1 MLLARRRL
9 IRALDLLKLSGLIS
23 RMDNLSQPSN
33 RELRAA
39 YDHFRSLL
47 ARQTRESDWQ
57 SFFGENPFVLSRSLP
72 LRLDPR
78 EIISCATPGKSEA
91 DFIFYQKMGGTVSA
105 YGTIELKRPDSKIL
119 TFPRKDLVL
128 LTRDADT
135 AIKQAEKYARSI
147 ILPSD
152 VLFLGCPQYLFVI
165 MGLSTELTSAF
176 TKDIERAEFVRLLPP
191 GCQLLPYDELLRRF
205 ESTLPE
211 QLIVL
216 VPALPTDEEIIS
228 STETAEAE
236 RRDALQRLFS
246 DLSFYKRLQSFARAR
261 LLRMG
266 TQELITAD
274 DLAQE
279 TLLRIWKHPPPEIVN
294 IDTWLWSVVRNV
306 AIDYL
311 RRHRAE
317 ETVSDEELRNTLR
330 EHVNAQRKK
339 LNADAKRTQPNQQR
353 VLRRTY
359 HRKTP

>member
-1 MLLARRRL
+1 
-9 IRALDLLKLSGLIS
+9 
-23 RMDNLSQPSN
+23 MDKLSQPSN
-33 RELRAA
+33 RELREA

-91 DFIFYQKMGGTVSA
+91 DFIFYQKIGGTVSA

-119 TFPRKDLVL
+119 TFPRKDLIL

-135 AIKQAEKYARSI
+135 AIKQAEKYAKSI

-165 MGLSTELTSAF
+165 MGLSTELTPVF
-176 TKDIERAEFVRLLPP
+176 TRDIERAEIDCLLPP
-191 GCQLLPYDELLRRF
+191 GCQLLPYDTLLRRF

-216 VPALPTDEEIIS
+216 VPTLPTDEEIIS
-228 STETAEAE
+228 SKEITEAE
-236 RRDALQRLFS
+236 RRDALQRLLS
-246 DLSFYKRLQSFARAR
+246 DVSFFKRIRGLALATLS
-261 LLRMG
+261 RMG
-266 TQELITAD
+266 TRGLITAD
-274 DLAQE
+274 DIIQE
-279 TLLRIWKHPPPEIVN
+279 TLLRLWKHPPETDKMEV
-294 IDTWLWSVVRNV
+294 WLRFVVRNV
-306 AIDYL
+306 ATDYL
-311 RRHRAE
+311 RQQRVE
-317 ETVSDEELRNTLR
+317 ETVSDEELRNALR
-330 EHVNAQRKK
+330 EHVTAQHQR
-339 LNADAKRTQPNQQR
+339 LSADTKRAQPNQQR

-359 HRKTP
+359 RRKTP